1 MWRSALV
8 AAAGTL
14 LTSGAVARPAIETI
28 NATMGADYLTK
39 QATGFWYANMDHS
52 GQYRGYAPDL
62 GSDYDYP
69 VYKAVS
75 PGDGA
80 ALQRAINA
88 GTDENG
94 EKRHQTWLSSQP
106 RVGHTVMEGAGGASG
121 GRSC

>member
-1 MWRSALV
+1 MLKDQKSSVMMWRSALV

-88 GTDENG
+88 VTIS
-94 EKRHQTWLSSQP
+94 R
-106 RVGHTVMEGAGGASG
+106 ASG
-121 GRSC
+121 SQRMARSATRPGSRPSHG